1 MLVHDYTY
9 IDSPAGTV
17 RAALLDGAHGWIDSL
32 ATHAAAEGDAVR
44 IRLGPQGSHGTVSK
58 SIEAQIGQPVARGA
72 ACLIPLTW
80 HATGVTALFPVFT
93 GDIEIAAIGGSET
106 QLSIWGHYDPP
117 LGPIGEALDRFGLHR
132 VAQASVRAFLLDLA
146 MAIEERCGARAAS

>member
-9 IDSPAGTV
+9 IDAPAAAV
-17 RAALLDGAHGWIDSL
+17 RATLLEDSGAWIDSL
-32 ATHAAAEGDAVR
+32 ATHATAAGDALR
-44 IRLGPQGSHGTVSK
+44 IRLGPKGTHGPVSK
-58 SIEAQIGQPVARGA
+58 RIEVHVGQPVARDA
-72 ACLIPLTW
+72 ATLIPLTW
-80 HATGVTALFPVFT
+80 QATGATALFPVFT
-93 GDIEIAAIGGSET
+93 GDIEIAAIGGAET

-146 MAIEERCGARAAS
+146 MAIEERGGARVAS